1 MNQCGANDDQDALK
15 LEALRMLIKA
25 GIDAL
30 ERGDFVEVDEAG
42 LEDYLERLTAERAKP
57 R

>member
-1 MNQCGANDDQDALK
+1 MNQCRANDDQDALK

-25 GIDAL
+25 GIDEL
-30 ERGDFVEVDEAG
+30 ERGNFVEIDEAE
-42 LEDYLERLTAERAKP
+42 LEDYLERLTPERAKP